1 MQRIPKIPK
10 LVVISVIVFAL
21 NYAVWYVINWRIWY
35 NTYDWV
41 GRAAVSSHAEDMA
54 RYLDKAIDGMKWWG
68 FTQGYAALIF
78 KSPAN
83 DMSLIMKSLERTR
96 DRAERLSKEFLSGNP
111 GETRITAVE
120 YNQALD
126 DLRSTLTEY
135 PLQADY
141 YWDVHFPG
149 IIISAIYYLS
159 LFTLVIGVVRPL
171 VKLEEA

>member
-10 LVVISVIVFAL
+10 MVWIGAIVFSL
-21 NYAVWYVINWRIWY
+21 NYGVWYYLNYRIWY
-35 NTYDWV
+35 DTYDWV

-54 RYLDKAIDGMKWWG
+54 QYLDKAINGMKAWG
-68 FTQGYAALIF
+68 FTHGNAALIF

-83 DMSLIMKSLERTR
+83 DMSLIMKSLERTKN
-96 DRAERLSKEFLSGNP
+96 RAERLSQEFLSGSP
-111 GETRITAVE
+111 GAGRITSVD

-141 YWDVHFPG
+141 YWDVHLPG
-149 IIISAIYYLS
+149 IIVSAIYYLS
-159 LFTLVIGVVRPL
+159 LILLVIAVVRPL
-171 VKLEEA
+171 VKLEAS

>member
-10 LVVISVIVFAL
+10 MVWVSLVVFTL
-21 NYAVWYVINWRIWY
+21 NYGVWYYTNYRIWY
-35 NTYDWV
+35 DTYDWV
-41 GRAAVSSHAEDMA
+41 IRAAVSSHAQDMTG
-54 RYLDKAIDGMKWWG
+54 YLDKAINGMKRWG

-83 DMSLIMKSLERTR
+83 DMSLIMKSLERTKE
-96 DRAERLSKEFLSGNP
+96 RAERLANEFLSGNP
-111 GETRITAVE
+111 DKDKKITAVE

-149 IIISAIYYLS
+149 IIVSAIYYLS
-159 LFTLVIGVVRPL
+159 LFSLVVSVVRPL
-171 VKLEEA
+171 VKLE